1 VCWTNNKRWIELT
14 YYCCYSILWLWGFK
28 LVDRLN
34 KMFIFIQ
41 NIELHTIDFVVW
53 SQKNFERGLWLWIS
67 LWQDCFNRKRYSL
80 RFTLDLNHNFR
91 KFLWIEF
98 ESNAESFLSIM
109 CKDFSKISSAIENM
123 LFLSKHKM
131 FIMFMWDV
139 VVWFWLHIEVYNT
152 IGIDSY
158 TTGICMI

>member
-1 VCWTNNKRWIELT
+1 MCWTNNKRWIELT

-41 NIELHTIDFVVW
+41 NIELHRIDFVVW

-98 ESNAESFLSIM
+98 KSNAESFLIIM
-109 CKDFSKISSAIENM
+109 CKDFSKFRKFQVQLRICCFFQNTKCSSCSYEMLLCDSDYISRCI
-123 LFLSKHKM
+123 
-131 FIMFMWDV
+131 IR
-139 VVWFWLHIEVYNT
+139 
-152 IGIDSY
+152 
-158 TTGICMI
+158 